1 VTFEQR
7 MLTEFHRLVPEVT
20 VVLTAQP
27 RRPVLFG
34 VHAAQVEAQ
43 AGRAMA
49 AALRALDEV
58 WAPAT
63 GGLPAPPTVRTGWRQ
78 HGGYTAH
85 VTAVVTA
92 RREAAPADRVRRL
105 AAAHAALIGAGWAT
119 RRRDPRFPRYLRLLA
134 GRDRTTLDISI
145 RTRPDTYIVEVAH
158 GPVPVGPFA
167 ADLLGSP
174 GAEVPFRP
182 S

>member
-34 VHAAQVEAQ
+34 VHSAQVEAQ

-49 AALRALDEV
+49 AALRALAEI

-63 GGLPAPPTVRTGWRQ
+63 GGLPAPATVRTGWRQ
-78 HGGYTAH
+78 HGGYTAQ

-92 RREAAPADRVRRL
+92 RVQVAPPDRVRRL
-105 AAAHAALIGAGWAT
+105 AEAHAALIAAGWST

-134 GRDRTTLDISI
+134 GRDRTAADISI
-145 RTRPDTYIVEVAH
+145 RTRPDTYTVEVAH

-174 GAEVPFRP
+174 AAEIPWP